1 MELIN
6 FAKYDQ
12 FYQVK
17 EVRNII
23 LNNNNIDLNKK
34 NIINV
39 IINFFYLI
47 ISWNFFNFLI
57 LLN

>member
-1 MELIN
+1 MELII

-23 LNNNNIDLNKK
+23 LNNNNIDLDKK
-34 NIINV
+34 NIIKV

-47 ISWNFFNFLI
+47 ISWNFFNFLF